1 VEIKMTKQKMIS
13 RKVQL
18 FDFESES
25 LVSIFDTV
33 QPLIKQHGKDATVQS
48 QTDDYINSDKEYG
61 YGMEPKTDEQIEY
74 QTALADRFA
83 LLINVQEQ
91 AQYAQLQAK
100 FGK

>member
-1 VEIKMTKQKMIS
+1 MTKQKMIS

-61 YGMEPKTDEQIEY
+61 NGTKTNEQIEY

-100 FGK
+100 FEK